1 MLTLFQIGAA
11 GCWSGATQQATDD
24 AVVPSGWTARP
35 LPALQPGEYARMTPE
50 GWQVTT
56 ELPLPAVV
64 LAPAL
69 LPELLITHIEPS
81 EAHAAAT
88 QVHSLA
94 DVTCPVGAVLQI
106 SAELRGAHG
115 QVLPLSDSFRMPMR
129 SRDGRE
135 RVLLAHMTEGLLQI
149 QVPLRESGVWSVTQ
163 DTVNEALPA
172 EAHMRFAGMQVFAI
186 EA

>member
-1 MLTLFQIGAA
+1 MHLQDDHGGGDGQAA
-11 GCWSGATQQATDD
+11 VLHRDGLAGQGVFIA
-24 AVVPSGWTARP
+24 AVGQGDGHGTRTAR
-35 LPALQPGEYARMTPE
+35 QGE
-50 GWQVTT
+50 
-56 ELPLPAVV
+56 
-64 LAPAL
+64 
-69 LPELLITHIEPS
+69 H
-81 EAHAAAT
+81 
-88 QVHSLA
+88 
-94 DVTCPVGAVLQI
+94 
-106 SAELRGAHG
+106 AHG

-135 RVLLAHMTEGLLQI
+135 RVLLGHMTEGLLQI